1 MTASVNPGEPRLT
14 LSIVLIAAIF
24 VGGGVLHLV
33 KPDAYVRIMPPWL
46 PAPMALVLISGVF
59 EILGG
64 VGVLLPATRV
74 AAGWGLIALLIA
86 VTPANVQ
93 MLLNARAAHASAL
106 WMTGLIARLPLQP
119 ALIYWVFRAT
129 IRQPR

>member
-119 ALIYWVFRAT
+119 AIIYWVFRAT